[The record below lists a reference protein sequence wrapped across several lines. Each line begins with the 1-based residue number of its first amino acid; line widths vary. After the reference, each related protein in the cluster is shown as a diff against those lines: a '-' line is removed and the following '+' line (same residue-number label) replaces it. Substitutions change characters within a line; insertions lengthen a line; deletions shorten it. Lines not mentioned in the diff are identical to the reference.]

1 MRTGWTRSSSVSIYP
16 HFLSS
21 VPSANFVF
29 LDVVHP
35 QRYCMQTKLSE
46 YQKSVAFTGIPS
58 PLEIL
63 AFCFVPTA
71 CFVGP
76 QFSWRHYQSFIDQT
90 LRPAVVL
97 KNRTFIQKYFRNPKL
112 HRTLSRLA
120 TGILF
125 MILHVASRG
134 FVSME
139 YMLTDVFLKKSN
151 FFYRLGYMIAFSQFL
166 IMRYLCIWLFSE
178 GSCILMG
185 LGCTGN
191 VHVQYL
197 NGSQPSSQPKNY
209 TGTVNTSTFRKTAVL
224 GGGGAT
230 MDYDFQA
237 LEKDVLE
244 GRAVVTEADHTKCA
258 NISVV
263 RFQSATNTDLLVS
276 SFNINTNKWMLEYV
290 YKRLR
295 FLGNKQL
302 SQIIT
307 LLFLSVW
314 HGFYSGY
321 YVNFFL
327 EFITVYA
334 EKEFLYIVRRSIYA
348 DFLYNTLPGKI
359 LTSVM
364 GKLHALFLL
373 ACPLCAFSLLRAN
386 LWIPVL
392 SSVYFIGFIY
402 LLWPLVRPLV
412 KRLFPRKPEAE
423 AKKDS

>member
-1 MRTGWTRSSSVSIYP
+1 M
-16 HFLSS
+16 
-21 VPSANFVF
+21 
-29 LDVVHP
+29 
-35 QRYCMQTKLSE
+35 
-46 YQKSVAFTGIPS
+46 
-58 PLEIL
+58 
-63 AFCFVPTA
+63 
-71 CFVGP
+71 
-76 QFSWRHYQSFIDQT
+76 
-90 LRPAVVL
+90 
-97 KNRTFIQKYFRNPKL
+97 

-134 FVSME
+134 LPSIHNTAHRSKK
-139 YMLTDVFLKKSN
+139 YRQIQTGHTSHFL
-151 FFYRLGYMIAFSQFL
+151 
-166 IMRYLCIWLFSE
+166 YLSFDICTLSVAACICHACITLAIPFALLQE